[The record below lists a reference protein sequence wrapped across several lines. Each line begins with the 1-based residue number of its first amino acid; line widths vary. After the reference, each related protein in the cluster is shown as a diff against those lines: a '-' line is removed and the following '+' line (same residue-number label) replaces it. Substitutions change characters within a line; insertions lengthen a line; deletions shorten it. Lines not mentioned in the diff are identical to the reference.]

1 MLVSSAKLVAS
12 STAQLILAAQVKAG
26 KESEN
31 MKRLHEAGTAVRRA
45 SDNLVKAAED
55 HVKANQEEEEEQAA
69 AKRRAGGREGGGGE
83 DEEEE
88 GGKMRI
94 RRMIEERDAL
104 IEVEKAER
112 ELKEKRD
119 ALMKK
124 RKQLNYRKS
133 LRRPNTDQ
141 PEN

>member
-1 MLVSSAKLVAS
+1 MINQISPCKFPFP
-12 STAQLILAAQVKAG
+12 QVKAG

-31 MKRLHEAGTAVRRA
+31 MKRLHEAGTAVRKA
-45 SDNLVKAAED
+45 SDNLVKAAEN
-55 HVKANQEEEEEQAA
+55 HVKDQEEEEEES
-69 AKRRAGGREGGGGE
+69 RRGARGGGGGDE
-83 DEEEE
+83 DDEEE

-133 LRRPNTDQ
+133 LRRSNVQ
-141 PEN
+141 PPDN

>member
-1 MLVSSAKLVAS
+1 M
-12 STAQLILAAQVKAG
+12 KAG

-31 MKRLHEAGTAVRRA
+31 MKRLQEAGTAVRRA

-55 HVKANQEEEEEQAA
+55 HVKARQEEEEEQAA
-69 AKRRAGGREGGGGE
+69 AAMRKRGGGGGGE
-83 DEEEE
+83 EEEEE

-133 LRRPNTDQ
+133 LRKPNTDQ